1 MVGERMRGSGQSHMG
16 FRTARQ
22 AILSRASAAPWGRS
36 SMQRLLIK
44 MQNVRAFGAV
54 AVAAAA
60 AVAVHLVV
68 YSGTKNRIVFGLAE
82 TAL

>member
-1 MVGERMRGSGQSHMG
+1 MRGSGQSHMG

-54 AVAAAA
+54 AVAAA
-60 AVAVHLVV
+60 VAVHLVA